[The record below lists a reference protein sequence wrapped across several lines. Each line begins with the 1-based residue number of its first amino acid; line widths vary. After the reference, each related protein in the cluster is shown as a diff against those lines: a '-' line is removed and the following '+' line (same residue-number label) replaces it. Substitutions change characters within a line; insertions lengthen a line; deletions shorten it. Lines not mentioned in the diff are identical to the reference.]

1 MSQRADAL
9 LQQVLALP
17 ASERADVAAELLASL
32 DSQSSEDLAAV
43 QAAWALEIER
53 RARRVLSSDATGEAW
68 ETVRER
74 TARRLEQPAT

>member
-17 ASERADVAAELLASL
+17 ATERADVAAELLASL
-32 DSQSSEDLAAV
+32 DIPSTEDAGA

-53 RARRVLSSDATGEAW
+53 RARRVLNSDATGESW

-74 TARRLEQPAT
+74 TARRLEQP